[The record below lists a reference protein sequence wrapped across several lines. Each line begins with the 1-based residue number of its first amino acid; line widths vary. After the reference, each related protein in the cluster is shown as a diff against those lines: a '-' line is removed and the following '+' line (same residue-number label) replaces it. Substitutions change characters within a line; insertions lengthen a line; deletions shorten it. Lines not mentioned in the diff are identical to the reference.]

1 MYDFQAQ
8 SFGPKACILM
18 RVVETIDP
26 NSSSEDVPDNSP
38 STLTPLISNPGPPTG
53 IYFFINIFFYRNFR
67 FFFLIFNIYVFHF
80 IENRYKRKLNVDNKL
95 I

>member
-1 MYDFQAQ
+1 
-8 SFGPKACILM
+8 M

-53 IYFFINIFFYRNFR
+53 IYFFMNIFF
-67 FFFLIFNIYVFHF
+67 FFFTEISDIFFFFKFSTFMSFTLSKIGTNG
-80 IENRYKRKLNVDNKL
+80 N
-95 I
+95 